1 MYEYYQPP
9 KKNNTLGV
17 TWKQPRQLGTP
28 ASPPGRSGT
37 VEFTHGT
44 NGFGLVLET
53 HPMESMVLEPQIF
66 QLVRGMVR
74 APGLW
79 SFSIYRVV
87 QPELIPIQKG
97 ILSTA
102 QVMLNMPEMEPKLKK
117 PEHVEPWVIF
127 RVQQAGEAFPFPFP
141 QIWPSHSYTVPYK
154 TSCKKLHDE
163 DFDAV
168 RTYMYVWETT
178 PRHWVYGLKLCCP
191 SFYIQIAGI
200 SASNGYWYLHSKGLI
215 GIDPSP
221 LFEGVPEVY
230 LCRCLVFWD
239 YFSYGCCFFWRVLF
253 EYWLHPWKPN
263 MKPQIIANYFRL
275 FVGCKIS
282 KFGRWN
288 IWYPCF
294 WCWEATENFV
304 PLPVAGFQQITVAGR
319 TATRA
324 MLPRCL
330 DGELCSGADDTG
342 DVFTDEPLE
351 IMHYTLW

>member
-1 MYEYYQPP
+1 MCVYVSLLAIMYEYYQPP

-168 RTYMYVWETT
+168 RTYMYEK
-178 PRHWVYGLKLCCP
+178 PPLD
-191 SFYIQIAGI
+191 I
-200 SASNGYWYLHSKGLI
+200 GYMG
-215 GIDPSP
+215 
-221 LFEGVPEVY
+221 
-230 LCRCLVFWD
+230 
-239 YFSYGCCFFWRVLF
+239 
-253 EYWLHPWKPN
+253 
-263 MKPQIIANYFRL
+263 
-275 FVGCKIS
+275 
-282 KFGRWN
+282 
-288 IWYPCF
+288 
-294 WCWEATENFV
+294 
-304 PLPVAGFQQITVAGR
+304 
-319 TATRA
+319 
-324 MLPRCL
+324 
-330 DGELCSGADDTG
+330 
-342 DVFTDEPLE
+342 
-351 IMHYTLW
+351 